1 VNSQGKVMLDGK
13 YLQLPPASSAG
24 HLTFSPDG
32 AHFAFLMS
40 QGGAVVL
47 YRDGVAQANSGISD
61 SLAVPFVFSPDSKHL
76 AWVCRATGTGNDVGV
91 CLDGKFFL
99 AGGGELSNITFSA
112 DSNHLFW
119 TWRAGPKFRA
129 FADGKP
135 VAEGMAPAPNGFSK
149 ETWQADGTS
158 GLIFLMV
165 DNAGFK
171 RVTITPA
178 SDSSLA
184 TMH

>member
-1 VNSQGKVMLDGK
+1 
-13 YLQLPPASSAG
+13 
-24 HLTFSPDG
+24 
-32 AHFAFLMS
+32 MS

-99 AGGGELSNITFSA
+99 AGGGEISNITFSA

-119 TWRAGPKFRA
+119 SWRAGPKFRA

-171 RVTITPA
+171 RVSITPA
-178 SDSSLA
+178 PDSGIA